1 MKKKK
6 GKTLITGGLLLIA
19 AALFL
24 TAYNIWEAKQAEN
37 GAEIIRK
44 ALERDIAQNRKE
56 GTADAEATD
65 ADAQEIAETPLYERY
80 PDMEMPIETV
90 DGWEYI
96 GILEI
101 EALDLALPVLNEW
114 SYPGLR
120 KAPCRYKGSVYSH
133 DMILAAHNYSSHFG
147 NLKTLALGE
156 EIVFTDV
163 LGNRFIYELVDVE
176 ELPGTAVEDMEAG
189 EWDMTLFTC
198 TLGGRSRV
206 TLRCGLVSDVPAEAY

>member
-1 MKKKK
+1 MKRKK
-6 GKTLITGGLLLIA
+6 GKILITGGLLLIA
-19 AALFL
+19 AALL
-24 TAYNIWEAKQAEN
+24 LIAYNIYEAKQAEN
-37 GAEIIRK
+37 TSNTILKTLGQKIDENREAGLTDENGDTQEMAE
-44 ALERDIAQNRKE
+44 Q
-56 GTADAEATD
+56 
-65 ADAQEIAETPLYERY
+65 PLYEQY
-80 PDMEMPIETV
+80 PDMEMPIEV
-90 DGWEYI
+90 VEDQEYI

-101 EALDLALPVLNEW
+101 GALDLVLPVLSEW

-133 DMILAAHNYSSHFG
+133 DMIVAAHNYSSHFG
-147 NLKTLALGE
+147 NLKTLALGT

-163 LGNRFIYELVDVE
+163 LGNKFVYELVDME

-206 TLRCGLVSDVPAEAY
+206 TLRCELTDDIPAEAAGE

>member
-1 MKKKK
+1 M
-6 GKTLITGGLLLIA
+6 LILGGLLLIA
-19 AALFL
+19 AALLL
-24 TAYNIWEAKQAEN
+24 TVYNIYEAEQAEDASGEIVEILKREIEEN
-37 GAEIIRK
+37 REAGVTDEEIQGA
-44 ALERDIAQNRKE
+44 DVM
-56 GTADAEATD
+56 DA
-65 ADAQEIAETPLYERY
+65 AELPLYEQY
-80 PDMEMPIETV
+80 PDMEMPVEMI

-101 EALDLALPVLNEW
+101 EALNLKLPVLSEW

-120 KAPCRYKGSVYSH
+120 RAPCRYKGSVYSH
-133 DMILAAHNYSSHFG
+133 DLILAGHNYSSHFG

-156 EIVFTDV
+156 EIVFWDA
-163 LGNRFIYELVDVE
+163 LGNQFVYELVELE

-206 TLRCGLVSDVPAEAY
+206 TLRCELQGKK

>member
-6 GKTLITGGLLLIA
+6 GKMLILGGLLLIA
-19 AALFL
+19 AALLL
-24 TAYNIWEAKQAEN
+24 TVYNIYEAEQAEDASGEIVEILKREIEEN
-37 GAEIIRK
+37 REAGVTDEEIQGA
-44 ALERDIAQNRKE
+44 DVM
-56 GTADAEATD
+56 DA
-65 ADAQEIAETPLYERY
+65 AELPLYEQY
-80 PDMEMPIETV
+80 PDMEMPVEMI

-101 EALDLALPVLNEW
+101 EALNLKLPVLSEW

-120 KAPCRYKGSVYSH
+120 RAPCRYKGSVYSH
-133 DMILAAHNYSSHFG
+133 DLILAGHNYSSHFG

-156 EIVFTDV
+156 EIVFWDA
-163 LGNRFIYELVDVE
+163 LGNQFVYELVELE

-206 TLRCGLVSDVPAEAY
+206 TLRCELQGKK